1 MPGADDDMREPPA
14 KRQAVGATPEA
25 APVAETPGESGRGTR
40 RRAREQ
46 PVATSEK
53 QHGGEQNSPSN
64 VGAGP
69 ADVAA
74 ASGGPGA
81 NAAAGSAAGAATGA
95 SAGATGA
102 VPGAAPGMQRAEAAS
117 APAEAP
123 AAAKRAAAA
132 ASARDPASAGG
143 TAPEAPGPAAGG
155 ASDAAAGDGTPRV
168 GENAGGAAGGAGGAG
183 PEAERRQKGAD
194 WLTEEEKEL
203 VAQVRRPSALGLA
216 ETPRPL
222 PPPATALTR
231 ARAAARATHLRDRRG
246 VSDRCERRRRR
257 SKRPPPP
264 AGGGGGGDRR
274 AATHLAGPAPHPAE
288 RRGAAVERGG
298 HPCVAQRV
306 PPRGAHA

>member
-168 GENAGGAAGGAGGAG
+168 GENAGGAAGGVPGGVLRQQPHARPRDVMG
-183 PEAERRQKGAD
+183 PHVGFGHRKRRERLQVVRLLEPSPLRQG
-194 WLTEEEKEL
+194 
-203 VAQVRRPSALGLA
+203 R
-216 ETPRPL
+216 
-222 PPPATALTR
+222 R
-231 ARAAARATHLRDRRG
+231 ARLCLPGRQRG
-246 VSDRCERRRRR
+246 VPRRRR
-257 SKRPPPP
+257 P
-264 AGGGGGGDRR
+264 ADSRLES
-274 AATHLAGPAPHPAE
+274 APEEAQEDCVQLVQPAGPA
-288 RRGAAVERGG
+288 RVGARTREG
-298 HPCVAQRV
+298 QQ
-306 PPRGAHA
+306 